1 MNLKH
6 LLFIGCLIYG
16 SFSVSTAVAAD
27 SERGGEA
34 AAAQSDKSHAV
45 TGLVTDAST
54 GEPLVGASVIIEGTT
69 RGTSTGLDGRFSI
82 EVGKNASITVSFL
95 GYKPRTLDVR
105 SATELL
111 VALELDSMLEEVVVV
126 GAGSQKK
133 ISITGAVTSIG
144 GSELKFPSSSL
155 TSGLAGKLAGVI
167 SMTTS
172 GEPGST
178 TDFYIRGVSTFGG
191 RATPLILLDDVEIST
206 GDLNRIPAETIE
218 SFTILKDA
226 SATAIYGVRGANGV
240 MIVTTK
246 KGQENTRAKIGVTIE
261 NSFAQPMRFPQF
273 VDGATYMELYNEGLL
288 SRGAVTPKYS
298 QTDIDMTRSHA
309 APYIYPD
316 VDWQSLLFR
325 DFNMNQR
332 ANINIQG
339 GGNRATYY
347 MSLNFNHDSGIVNA
361 PNDYYFN
368 NNIRNYNYNFQNNI
382 SYKLSKSTILDLHL
396 NAQIGSTRGPAEGS
410 SKLFDY
416 MLQANPIQFPAY
428 YPSMPDDT
436 HIRFGNASY
445 KGDELYT
452 NPYAAMLDDQAQYN
466 YTTLNVSL
474 KLDQKLDFITKG
486 LAIQGLVNW
495 KSYANKVYRQGLNP
509 TYYTVTPDSWSP
521 ADPNWFE
528 TQSVGQ
534 LGDEYVWESWNNGN
548 DPNSD
553 QTFYFDARLTYN
565 RTFNQ
570 KHNVSALLMYMMR
583 EYRPGRN
590 QGNPTM
596 ERLQRNQGL
605 SGRATYDF
613 DHRYFVEFNFGYNG
627 TERLPAGSRFEFFP
641 AVSAGWVISNEQF
654 WRPISNV
661 VDYLKIRA
669 SYGLVGSD
677 GFSDANGTRHFV
689 YFDQIVI
696 NGGGGY
702 NSGPSIDNLYW
713 SVGPAVNGYA
723 SDNIHWERVKKLDI
737 GVDLS
742 LFYQLNI
749 TFDYF
754 KDKRD
759 RIMMERANW
768 PDIFGYFNAKPWG
781 QVGKAENE
789 GYEFS
794 VNWHKNFGPDWS
806 IDLRGNFTYTKNK
819 FVDKDEPNYTYS
831 WQYMQ
836 GKPMDG
842 YRWDGYIA
850 EGLFQSEEE
859 IANSPVQLLGST
871 PRVGDIKYR
880 DLNGDGKIT
889 EDDMTLISE
898 YGVQPRIQ
906 YGVGLTLRWR
916 KWDLG
921 LFFNGSGDRTIM
933 VGNSVTPFGEKNNG
947 LMQFIADDHWS
958 TANPDPNAKY
968 PRLGVSHADIQNNT
982 VASTYWLRNGRFIR
996 FKTLEL
1002 GYNFKYGRVYVNGDN
1017 LAVWSPFDLWDPEL
1031 NWNTYPLQ
1039 RTFTIGVQ
1047 LKF

>member
-1 MNLKH
+1 MNLKN
-6 LLFIGCLIYG
+6 LLFASCLLCL
-16 SFSVSTAVAAD
+16 VSGLGTTLHAEAARGGVAAP
-27 SERGGEA
+27 
-34 AAAQSDKSHAV
+34 QSDRSHVV
-45 TGLVTDAST
+45 TGQVIDAST
-54 GEPLVGASVIIEGTT
+54 KEPVVGANVLVQGTT
-69 RGTSTGLDGRFSI
+69 RGTATNADGRFSI
-82 EVGKNASITVSFL
+82 QVDKNASIDISFI
-95 GYKPRTLDVR
+95 GYKTRTLDVR
-105 SATELL
+105 SATEII
-111 VALELDSMLEEVVVV
+111 VQLESDNQLEEVVVI
-126 GAGSQKK
+126 GAGTQKK
-133 ISITGAVTSIG
+133 ISITGAVTSIAG
-144 GSELKFPSSSL
+144 QELKFPSSSL

-172 GEPGST
+172 GEPGAASE
-178 TDFYIRGVSTFGG
+178 FYIRGVGTFGG
-191 RATPLILLDDVEIST
+191 RATPLILLDDVEISS

-273 VDGATYMELYNEGLL
+273 VDGATWMELYNEGLL
-288 SRGAVTPKYS
+288 ARGAVTAKYS
-298 QTDIDMTRSHA
+298 QTEIDLTRSHA

-316 VDWQSLLFR
+316 VDWQELLFR
-325 DFNMNQR
+325 DMNMNQR

-361 PNDYYFN
+361 PKGYDFN
-368 NNIRNYNYNFQNNI
+368 NNIRNFHYNFQNNI

-410 SKLFDY
+410 SKLFEY

-428 YPSMPDDT
+428 YPSMPGDT

-445 KGDELYT
+445 KGDELYL
-452 NPYAAMLDDQAQYN
+452 NPYATMLDDQAQYN

-486 LAIQGLVNW
+486 LAVQGLVNW
-495 KSYANKVYRQGLNP
+495 KSYANKVYRQGLTP
-509 TYYTVTPDSWSP
+509 TYYTVTPNSWSP
-521 ADPNWFE
+521 DNPNWFE
-528 TQSVGQ
+528 TQTVGQ
-534 LGDEYVWESWNNGN
+534 LGSEYIWESWENGN

-565 RTFNQ
+565 RSFAQ

-583 EYRPGRN
+583 EFRPGRDLN
-590 QGNPTM
+590 NRTK

-605 SGRATYDF
+605 SGRVTYDF
-613 DHRYFVEFNFGYNG
+613 DQRYFAEFNFGYNG
-627 TERLPAGSRFEFFP
+627 TERLPAGSRFELFP
-641 AVSAGWVISNEQF
+641 AVSLGYAISNEKF
-654 WRPISNV
+654 WEPVR
-661 VDYLKIRA
+661 DYIDFMKIRG
-669 SYGLVGSD
+669 SYGIVGSD
-677 GFSDANGTRHFV
+677 GFDDANGSRHFV

-702 NSGPSIDNLYW
+702 NTGPAIDNSYW

-737 GVDLS
+737 GVDIS
-742 LFYQLNI
+742 LFRQLNV

-759 RIMMERANW
+759 RIMMMRANW
-768 PDIFGYFNAKPWG
+768 PELFGYFNAVPWG
-781 QVGKAENE
+781 QVGRAENE

-794 VNWHKNFGPDWS
+794 VNWHKDLGKEWS

-819 FVDKDEPNYTYS
+819 FVDKDEPNYVYA
-831 WQYMQ
+831 WQYIQ

-850 EGLFQSEEE
+850 EGLFRSEQE
-859 IANSPVQLLGST
+859 IADSPEQLLGST
-871 PRVGDIKYR
+871 PRIGDIKYR

-889 EDDMTLISE
+889 EDDKTLISE
-898 YGVQPRIQ
+898 YGWNPRIQ
-906 YGVGLTLRWR
+906 YGIGATLRWR
-916 KWDLG
+916 NWDLG
-921 LFFNGSGDRTIM
+921 LFFNGSGNRTIM
-933 VGNSVTPFGEKNNG
+933 SGNTVSPFGEKNNG

-958 TANPDPNAKY
+958 LDNPNPGAKY
-968 PRLGVSHADIQNNT
+968 PRMGVSHADIQNNT

-1039 RTFTIGVQ
+1039 RTFTLGVQ